1 MKKPSRFRNVSRRGF
16 LALGGKT
23 IAAVTGLSLLPGTSL
38 AIEGPKT
45 NTLAAIPK
53 ASVQPVILPTD
64 INRRISLVGTDGWA
78 SIAGTTPIKIVGGT
92 ANVFPDPLA
101 DASIGKNVYTF
112 GFRNTTGL
120 DANTVAGLKGEAQ
133 ISAPL
138 LFVDEEDKVT
148 ITLGNLGLQIRPD
161 LVDSHTIH
169 WHGFRNA
176 IPLFDGVPEMSIAVP
191 VSRDFTYFYFPH
203 DPGTYMYH
211 CHFEDVEH
219 IHMGMTGVI
228 FVRPGQN
235 KLGGTSLINTP
246 ISAIG
251 YDLLP
256 SGTPK
261 ASGYYPKGYAY
272 NDNQPISVDGS
283 PNPLSTAYDRE
294 FSLFMSEVWAA
305 AHYNDAHIQA
315 TDWSDYKSDF
325 WLMNGRAYPDTM
337 LPNLDTLADYT
348 TATPPAGINSYD
360 AQRLQSQPI
369 SSLVTANSGDRVLLR
384 FVSLSYQQTS
394 MTLPGIDMTIV
405 GKDAVYQYSDSRES
419 IGTGHPRLNPVSTV
433 VTSNT
438 IYFGPGESVDAIFIA
453 PTYDATLPNSRTD
466 ASGSYNY
473 YLLYNRGLFQLSNGS
488 DSGIGGQATEV
499 RVYPSGTLLAQT
511 APNA

>member
-1 MKKPSRFRNVSRRGF
+1 MPI
-16 LALGGKT
+16 KT
-23 IAAVTGLSLLPGTSL
+23 P
-38 AIEGPKT
+38 
-45 NTLAAIPK
+45 
-53 ASVQPVILPTD
+53 
-64 INRRISLVGTDGWA
+64 
-78 SIAGTTPIKIVGGT
+78 PIKIVGGT

-101 DASIGKNVYTF
+101 DGSIGRNVYTF

-228 FVRPGQN
+228 FVRPAQN
-235 KLGGTSLINTP
+235 KLGGTNLSNTP

-251 YDLLP
+251 YELLP
-256 SGTPK
+256 LGTPK
-261 ASGYYPKGYAY
+261 AAGYYPRGYAY
-272 NDNQPISVDGS
+272 NDNQPISIAS
-283 PNPLSTAYDRE
+283 APNPLSSAYDRE
-294 FSLFMSEVWAA
+294 FTMFMSEIWAA

-325 WLMNGRAYPDTM
+325 WLLNGRAYPDTT
-337 LPNLDTLADYT
+337 LPNLDPDVEYIDPPAPLVPPPSGKVY
-348 TATPPAGINSYD
+348 PPAGMRIED
-360 AQRLQSQPI
+360 ALRLQSQPI

-384 FVSLSYQQTS
+384 FVSLGYQQSS

-419 IGTGHPRLNPVSTV
+419 IGTGHPRLNAVSTV

-453 PTYDATLPNSRTD
+453 PTYDVSLNSGTD
-466 ASGSYNY
+466 ALGRSYNS